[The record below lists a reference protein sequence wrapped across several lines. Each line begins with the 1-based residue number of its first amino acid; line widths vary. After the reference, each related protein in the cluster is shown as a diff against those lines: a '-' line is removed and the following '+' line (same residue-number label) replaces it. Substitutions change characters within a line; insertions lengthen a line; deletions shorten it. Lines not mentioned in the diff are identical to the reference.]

1 MGGIIAAEMAPV
13 APREVERLGL
23 IAPAGLWLARTP
35 CPIFSK
41 LPTSCRPHGNALRG
55 RIVGA
60 KLVRIPAAGH
70 MVIVEQPE
78 TVVAALIQLD

>member
-1 MGGIIAAEMAPV
+1 
-13 APREVERLGL
+13 
-23 IAPAGLWLARTP
+23 
-35 CPIFSK
+35 
-41 LPTSCRPHGNALRG
+41 LRG